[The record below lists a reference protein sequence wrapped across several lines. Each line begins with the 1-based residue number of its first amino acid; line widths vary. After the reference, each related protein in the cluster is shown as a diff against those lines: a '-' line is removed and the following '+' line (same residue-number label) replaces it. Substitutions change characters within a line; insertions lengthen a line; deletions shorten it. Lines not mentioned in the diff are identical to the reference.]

1 MCVDYVIFGALIAN
15 NEWDTEVYDIF
26 DLRIGFNYTIPTN
39 QFEKKKNREGIY
51 CYIRL
56 NET

>member
-39 QFEKKKNREGIY
+39 QFEKKKIERA
-51 CYIRL
+51 YIAIL
-56 NET
+56 G